1 MSTETISIDK
11 AALIKSYNSAD
22 TKGKALLEKLH
33 GKQVFQK
40 SITEQVKT
48 FEDACKLLGI
58 TPNTVFT
65 KADNKDDI
73 AFKKL
78 KVIAA
83 ALNQGWKPN
92 WKDGNE
98 YKYYPWFDLSKGFVL
113 VNVHCRY
120 QHSNVSSRLC
130 FVSED
135 VARYAATQ
143 FLSLYKD
150 YMTA

>member
-1 MSTETISIDK
+1 MSTETIAIDK
-11 AALIKSYNSAD
+11 ATLIKIYNIAD

-120 QHSNVSSRLC
+120 QHSNVSSRLY

-135 VARYAATQ
+135 IARYAATQ

>member
-1 MSTETISIDK
+1 MSNETISIDK

-22 TKGKALLEKLH
+22 AKGKALLVKLH
-33 GKQVFQK
+33 GKEVFEK
-40 SITEQVKT
+40 SITERVKT
-48 FEDACKLLGI
+48 FEDACKIVGI
-58 TPNTVFT
+58 TPSTVFT
-65 KADNKDDI
+65 KADNKDDV

-83 ALNQGWKPN
+83 ALNQGWKPD
-92 WKDGNE
+92 WKNGDE
-98 YKYYPWFDLSKGFVL
+98 YKYYPWFDLSSGFEL
-113 VNVHCRY
+113 VSVDSYC
-120 QHSNVSSRLC
+120 QGSDVSSRLC

-135 VARYAATQ
+135 LARYAGTQ